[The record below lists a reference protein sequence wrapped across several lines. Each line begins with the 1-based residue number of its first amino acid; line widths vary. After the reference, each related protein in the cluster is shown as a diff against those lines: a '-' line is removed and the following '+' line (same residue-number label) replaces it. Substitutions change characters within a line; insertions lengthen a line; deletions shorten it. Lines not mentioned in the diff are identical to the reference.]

1 MKKFLFSLL
10 SFASIF
16 SSGVF
21 ANGIGNLD
29 WKPVQSCIEL
39 NQHLSKFL
47 KNHPQQKKLTP
58 QADFSPLLAG
68 KSEEKSSELFFT
80 TFDAEKKILTLI
92 QGPQAPQNPLINF
105 TYAKKIAQLKLPKS
119 FSEIQTLFFK
129 DQLFLLIAQE
139 KLPNRDTAT
148 LILIYE
154 LNQGKLSPLH
164 VIKQS

>member
-1 MKKFLFSLL
+1 MKKFLFSAL
-10 SFASIF
+10 SLASIL

-47 KNHPQQKKLTP
+47 KNHPQQKKLTS
-58 QADFSPLLAG
+58 QADFSSLLAG

-92 QGPQAPQNPLINF
+92 Q
-105 TYAKKIAQLKLPKS
+105 
-119 FSEIQTLFFK
+119 
-129 DQLFLLIAQE
+129 
-139 KLPNRDTAT
+139 
-148 LILIYE
+148 
-154 LNQGKLSPLH
+154 
-164 VIKQS
+164 